1 MSSLVEKYYLDSKIA
16 DEIENWV
23 LRDDNSIKWQFTSN
37 VAYDYKSRQKQIEE
51 YGHEFN
57 FEDCFCPGF
66 SSRFI
71 HQGKMRSEFLHI
83 NFMQNLK
90 MNEIKKILGS
100 KYHSS
105 NIWRMQLWM
114 YPAVGKEYFNQP
126 HNPHIDLST
135 RRGRANGIKISKDET
150 GEGNI
155 VLLYYVSDS
164 DGDNYFYKIKDE
176 CIDHP
181 SLADDEMF
189 HPDLLEVV
197 QQETPKKGTLLVMD
211 GDVIH
216 SSSSPSKGIR
226 TTLNINLLP
235 KQL

>member
-23 LRDDNSIKWQFTSN
+23 LRDDNSIKWQFNSN

-57 FEDCFCPGF
+57 FKDCFCPGF

-71 HQGKMRSEFLHI
+71 HQGNKRSAFWHK
-83 NFMQNLK
+83 NCMQNLK

-100 KYHSS
+100 EYHLL

-155 VLLYYVSDS
+155 VMLYYVSDS

-176 CIDHP
+176 CSDHP
-181 SLADDEMF
+181 SLDNDEMF